1 MAILVTGGAGYIGSV
16 ATELLLAAGERV
28 VVLDNLSRGHRAA
41 VEPGA
46 EFIAGDTRDRA
57 VLQSLFR
64 RHEIDTIMHFAA
76 FALVGESVEH
86 PALYFENNVN
96 GTHTLL
102 NAAVEAGVK
111 RVIFSSTCATYG
123 FPDRVPLTEDLP
135 TRPIS
140 PYGLSKRMVEEILEW
155 YAKAYDFRYVAL
167 RYFNACGAT
176 EAHGEDHEPETHL
189 IPNIF
194 RAVTGEGEP
203 LKVFGDDY
211 ATPDGTGIRD
221 YVHVTDLIDAHIRSV
236 RYLRE
241 GGMSDYFNLGTET
254 GNSVLEVIRAVER
267 VTGGAVPYA
276 FAARRPGD
284 ADRLVASSAKARDVL
299 GWQPLKRDI
308 EVVVNDAW
316 RWHQAHPAGYGG

>member
-111 RVIFSSTCATYG
+111 RVIFSSTCATY
-123 FPDRVPLTEDLP
+123 
-135 TRPIS
+135 
-140 PYGLSKRMVEEILEW
+140 
-155 YAKAYDFRYVAL
+155 
-167 RYFNACGAT
+167 
-176 EAHGEDHEPETHL
+176 
-189 IPNIF
+189 
-194 RAVTGEGEP
+194 
-203 LKVFGDDY
+203 
-211 ATPDGTGIRD
+211 
-221 YVHVTDLIDAHIRSV
+221 
-236 RYLRE
+236 
-241 GGMSDYFNLGTET
+241 
-254 GNSVLEVIRAVER
+254 
-267 VTGGAVPYA
+267 
-276 FAARRPGD
+276 
-284 ADRLVASSAKARDVL
+284 
-299 GWQPLKRDI
+299 
-308 EVVVNDAW
+308 
-316 RWHQAHPAGYGG
+316 